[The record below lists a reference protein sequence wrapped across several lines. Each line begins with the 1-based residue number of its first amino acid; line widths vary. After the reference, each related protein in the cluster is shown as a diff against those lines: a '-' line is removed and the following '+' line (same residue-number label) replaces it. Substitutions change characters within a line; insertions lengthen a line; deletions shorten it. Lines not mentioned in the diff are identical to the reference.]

1 MKTALTLFT
10 VISLAALAGC
20 EPKVEGK
27 KPLTGKKELL
37 TVNFQEGQTLQ
48 YRFVSSRDINVDWGP
63 VSGGHKSSRD
73 KDKIDKSS
81 ESMGMVVTYTPIKV
95 DPYGLTTI
103 KAVCKS
109 VYASRTPSGMGRT
122 GIDAVESLTGASF
135 TFTVEPTGK
144 IEDYSQLEKLIKE
157 TGQKAFRPESSEGR
171 VKEPDM
177 IDDFTATQWFLWDA
191 VSSIKN
197 PAKGVRV
204 GQSWKSKLPV
214 PTPMVIQRVRD
225 VNYTLDEIRQT
236 EKGQL
241 AVIRSSYSP
250 AESIPDNWPPKP
262 YSGSFQMSGRFGFLK
277 GYQILDL
284 QGQGEELFNIDAG
297 RTERYNQQYQVQ
309 MDASLPLDIG
319 PKLHITIKQN
329 LTMELLGTSVEN

>member
-1 MKTALTLFT
+1 LKTALTLFT
-10 VISLAALAGC
+10 VIFLAALAGC

-63 VSGGHKSSRD
+63 MKRD
-73 KDKIDKSS
+73 SKPAGPDKIDKSS
-81 ESMGMVVTYTPIKV
+81 ESMDMVVAYTPIKV

-103 KAVCKS
+103 KATCKS
-109 VYASRTPSGMGRT
+109 VYVSRTPSGTGR
-122 GIDAVESLTGASF
+122 ISKDAVENLAGANF

-157 TGQKAFRPESSEGR
+157 TGEKAFRPESSEGR

-177 IDDFTATQWFLWDA
+177 IGDFTATQWFLWDSI
-191 VSSIKN
+191 SSIKN

-214 PTPMVIQRVRD
+214 PTPMVIQKARD